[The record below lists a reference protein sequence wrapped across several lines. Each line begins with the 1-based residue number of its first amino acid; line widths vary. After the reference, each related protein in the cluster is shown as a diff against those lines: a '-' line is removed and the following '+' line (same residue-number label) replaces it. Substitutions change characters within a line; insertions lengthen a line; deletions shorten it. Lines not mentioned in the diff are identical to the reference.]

1 MREEVTKEKI
11 KDDILRE
18 ARVLKIQIGTA
29 EIIADKVSEKVFD
42 WSKKRSIITV
52 DDLNHQIAKEVA
64 KFNKDLAY
72 LFESRGKII

>member
-11 KDDILRE
+11 RDDILRE

-29 EIIADKVSEKVFD
+29 EIIADKVSEKVFG

>member
-1 MREEVTKEKI
+1 MKEEVTQEKI
-11 KDDILRE
+11 KADILRE

-29 EIIADKVSEKVFD
+29 EIIADKVSEKVFG